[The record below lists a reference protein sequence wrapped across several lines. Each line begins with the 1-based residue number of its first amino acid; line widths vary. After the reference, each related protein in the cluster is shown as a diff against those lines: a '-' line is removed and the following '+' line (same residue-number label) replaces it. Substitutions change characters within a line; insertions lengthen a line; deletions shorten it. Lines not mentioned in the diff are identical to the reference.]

1 MWNLEHHN
9 NKVSSKKNLTKC
21 SLMVPAGLAFAI
33 IKRTEKELIFDSNN
47 HICDG
52 ICQLDP

>member
-1 MWNLEHHN
+1 MYFIGTSWIE
-9 NKVSSKKNLTKC
+9 
-21 SLMVPAGLAFAI
+21 FAI
-33 IKRTEKELIFDSNN
+33 IKTEKELIFDSNN